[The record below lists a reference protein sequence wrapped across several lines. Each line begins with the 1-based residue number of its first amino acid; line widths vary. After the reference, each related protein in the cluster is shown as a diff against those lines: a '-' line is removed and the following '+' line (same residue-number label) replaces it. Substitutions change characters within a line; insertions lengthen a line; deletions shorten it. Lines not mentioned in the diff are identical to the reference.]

1 MFNSYL
7 FLAHDVT
14 KDSTACIL
22 IAKSCKL
29 GELIESPVSEIR
41 ANLGWIY

>member
-14 KDSTACIL
+14 KDSTDNIL

-41 ANLGWIY
+41 DNFGWL